1 MARPIRNCERT
12 KTVRVKKTGGVI
24 YVYEKRVIYD
34 PDKKYDKVLSS
45 RLLGKI
51 LPGSDEIVPTRPKRA
66 ARSRVPEQTG
76 SSTQPAEKISRRH
89 AGMLDILD
97 FVGKTTGIDSDLRTA
112 ITSAE
117 SDEPYVA
124 DLAVNRILSLVRYW
138 IGTDG
143 SPVNGVEEWQKL
155 HILPEDL
162 SEYICHELFDYAGST
177 EQLVQMYGKLRA
189 ARLGSCDCVAFDSTT
204 RSTYS
209 LYTNHPEARFNP
221 GMNKAHDG
229 LACKKFLVLY
239 SLESGQPLSFEEQPG
254 NVPDVVSIVNCI
266 RRVKWLDLIKP
277 TVVTDNGFYSVG
289 NLIEFLNA
297 NMKFMMRIGVS
308 DGRWIR
314 EIIDQ
319 NLERLMHPDSILDPS
334 ATERGIRISFT
345 HKFTGRWIYNT
356 AQHRK
361 GESYTFE
368 RRLYLHLFYDPVQK
382 AEDEKNLTRN
392 LMELKHDIES
402 GMYSSLTPAAQRR
415 AAKAFNL
422 PRRIGGKRNG
432 SLRSLSWKDGVMERA
447 LKYCGVFAIITN
459 NARFT
464 PASALSTY
472 RKRNRIESFF
482 AKDKGHCDGMN
493 ERVHDRDTGRG
504 RLFIQVVTLGY
515 LEFLY
520 GKLRDIREKI
530 NSRLASGELD
540 AADIKLHRSLRTWLD
555 NNSLHR
561 ILLWFDCI
569 DTISFVR
576 TGTEQYKRLTTCITT
591 ETTRRDRLFL
601 HLLGMK
607 VPDWPEDDAVV

>member
-1 MARPIRNCERT
+1 M
-12 KTVRVKKTGGVI
+12 
-24 YVYEKRVIYD
+24 
-34 PDKKYDKVLSS
+34 
-45 RLLGKI
+45 
-51 LPGSDEIVPTRPKRA
+51 
-66 ARSRVPEQTG
+66 
-76 SSTQPAEKISRRH
+76 TQPAEKISRRH

-124 DLAVNRILSLVRYW
+124 ELAVNRILSLVRYW

-162 SEYICHELFDYAGST
+162 SEYICHELFDYTGST
-177 EQLVQMYGKLRA
+177 EQLVQMYGRLRA

-209 LYTNHPEARFNP
+209 LYTNHPEARLNP

-277 TVVTDNGFYSVG
+277 TVVTDNGFYSEG

-297 NMKFMMRIGVS
+297 NMKFMMRSGVS

-402 GMYSSLTPAAQRR
+402 GMYSSLTLAAQRR

-459 NARFT
+459 NPRFT

-472 RKRNRIESFF
+472 RKRNRLESFF

-504 RLFIQVVTLGY
+504 RLFVQVVTLGY

-530 NSRLASGELD
+530 NTRLASGELN

-555 NNSLHR
+555 NNSLHQ

-591 ETTRRDRLFL
+591 ETTKRDRLFL

-607 VPDWPEDDAVV
+607 VPDWPEDDARV